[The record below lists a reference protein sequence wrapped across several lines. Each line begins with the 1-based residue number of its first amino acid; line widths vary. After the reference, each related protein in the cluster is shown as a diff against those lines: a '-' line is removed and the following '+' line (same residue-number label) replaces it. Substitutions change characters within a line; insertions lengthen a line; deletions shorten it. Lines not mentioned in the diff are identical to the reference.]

1 MRITTVIG
9 GLTGGGAERV
19 CVNLA
24 NAWVASGQRVTIL
37 TIAHPTIASA
47 YAIDPRVERRDIGWP
62 RPAHTDELNAAA
74 IAPVVRGITRA
85 GCQEL
90 IEDITLIALLRYAI
104 LATTPDV
111 VVAHIDMTNLRVLA
125 AMQETGVPVVACEHT
140 DARRVSL
147 GRWQNA
153 RRALYRSAPAV
164 VASHPTIAEWL
175 TRNGAAA
182 VAIHNPLVA
191 PPTTHVERSGD
202 RRRIVTLAR
211 LSHEK
216 RLDLL
221 IRSFAA
227 IAGKFPEWD
236 LDIYGNG
243 PLHTPLALL
252 IERLVPG
259 RAHLHRFTDEPYTI
273 LRGADLFA
281 SASWV
286 EGYGNAIWEALAC
299 GVPVVATECGAP
311 VRSLVRDG
319 IDGVI
324 VPVESALAPALA
336 ALMEDDAARMAMAA
350 RASKVI
356 TRFPIESAL
365 KAWDALLDK
374 VTAKKTFNHSVL
386 TP

>member
-1 MRITTVIG
+1 MRITTVISS
-9 GLTGGGAERV
+9 LTGGGAERV

-24 NAWVASGQRVTIL
+24 NAWVASGRRVTIL
-37 TIAHPTIASA
+37 TVAQNSRLPA

-62 RPAHTDELNAAA
+62 RPAHTDELNAMA

-90 IEDITLIALLRYAI
+90 IEEITLIALLRYAI
-104 LATTPDV
+104 LATAPGV

-140 DARRVSL
+140 DTSRVSL
-147 GRWQNA
+147 GGWQNA
-153 RRALYRSAPAV
+153 RSALYRSAPAV

-191 PPTTHVERSGD
+191 PPTTRIERGDD
-202 RRRIVTLAR
+202 RRRIVALAR
-211 LSHEK
+211 LSQEK

-221 IRSFAA
+221 IRSFAE

-243 PLHTPLALL
+243 PLHAHLAWL

-259 RAHLHRFTDEPYTI
+259 RAHLRRFTNKPYTI
-273 LRGADLFA
+273 LCGADLFA

-299 GVPVVATECGAP
+299 GVPVVATECGTS

-319 IDGVI
+319 VDGVI
-324 VPVESALAPALA
+324 VPVESALASALA
-336 ALMEDDAARMAMAA
+336 ALMEDDTARMALAA
-350 RASKVI
+350 RASEVV
-356 TRFPIESAL
+356 TRFSIESSL

-374 VTAKKTFNHSVL
+374 VTAQKNV
-386 TP
+386 